1 MNKNNQFYMAQ
12 LINIAN
18 VR

>member
-1 MNKNNQFYMAQ
+1 MNKNNQFYRAQ